1 MAFFSLSDSHVPSKV
16 SDDYLEVQ
24 ETLKQ
29 IDFKEMVY
37 FIDKKRCT
45 VAL

>member
-1 MAFFSLSDSHVPSKV
+1 MASFSLSDSHVPSRV
-16 SDDYLEVQ
+16 NNDYLEVQ

-29 IDFKEMVY
+29 IDFKEIVY
-37 FIDKKRCT
+37 FIDKKRYI